1 MSSPVPTR
9 DRGRSGDS
17 WRVQSPPSPPSG
29 SGTSRRSVLRA
40 GVATGATATLLGW
53 VGPLDTR
60 ATAAV
65 PTLPRTPFTL
75 GVASG
80 DPFPTSVLLW
90 TRLAIDPLAD
100 DGLGGMPARTYP
112 VRWQVA
118 HDARFRKVVRTGVSR
133 TGPSAAHSVHVEV
146 GGLRPGT
153 EYFYRFRV
161 GSFLSPVGRT
171 RTAPALHTLVPSLSM
186 AFASCSQYERGW
198 FTAYRRLAQDE
209 PDLVLHLGDYMY
221 EFKAKPVGGSG
232 GAVRSFLGPE
242 TVTLANYRQR
252 LAQYH
257 TDPDLQAA
265 HAVAPW
271 LVVFDDHDVD
281 DNWAGDVPDDPREAA
296 AFPAR
301 RAAAFKAYYE
311 NMPLRHTSIPSGSHM
326 AVNRRL
332 RWGRL
337 ANFHMLDTRQFRDDQ
352 ACGDGFKDCPDAAAP
367 ARSLPGVKQEAWL
380 ANGFVRSRARWDV
393 IGQQVFFGRRA
404 GSGSP
409 HAAVAMDAW
418 DGYPASRAR
427 VTASWVKAKVRNP
440 IVLTGD
446 VHAHWA
452 SEVLSDFTD
461 RTSPVVGSEF
471 ITSSITSG
479 GDGYDEPTGRHP
491 WAANNPNLKFWTNL
505 RGYVNTTITPGSFT
519 ADYRCVPQVSVP
531 GSPAYTRARFVVHDR
546 VRGMHQTYDA
556 PLPPASTARSAPRSD
571 AQKIRDTIATET
583 G

>member
-1 MSSPVPTR
+1 MH
-9 DRGRSGDS
+9 
-17 WRVQSPPSPPSG
+17 PSTVEP
-29 SGTSRRSVLRA
+29 SRRSLLRA
-40 GVATGATATLLGW
+40 GVATGGAAVLVGL
-53 VGPLDTR
+53 VGPLDSR

-65 PTLPRTPFTL
+65 PRLPRTPFTL

-90 TRLAIDPLAD
+90 TRLAVEPMAD
-100 DGLGGMPARTYP
+100 DGHGGMPTRTYP

-118 HDARFRKVVRTGVSR
+118 KDARFRRVVATGTSYAR
-133 TGPSAAHSVHVEV
+133 PSGAHSVHVEV

-161 GSFLSPVGRT
+161 GTYLSPTGRT
-171 RTAPALHTLVPSLSM
+171 RTAPAVNAVVPSLAM

-221 EFKAKPVGGSG
+221 EFGAAHTT
-232 GAVRSFLGPE
+232 GAVRTFLGPE

-257 TDPDLQAA
+257 ADPDLQAA

-281 DNWAGDVPDDPREAA
+281 NGWAGLVPADPRDAA
-296 AFPAR
+296 TFPAR
-301 RAAAFKAYYE
+301 RAAAFRAYYE
-311 NMPLRHTSIPSGSHM
+311 NMPLRRSSIPSGVGVGNHM
-326 AVNRRL
+326 AMNRRL

-352 ACGDGFKDCPDAAAP
+352 ACGDGFKDCPEAADP
-367 ARSLPGVKQEAWL
+367 ARSLPGRAQEAWL
-380 ANGFVRSRARWDV
+380 ARGFASSRARWDV

-404 GSGSP
+404 NRAGP
-409 HAAVAMDAW
+409 HASVSMDSW

-427 VTASWVKAKVRNP
+427 VTASWERARVRNP

-452 SEVLSDFTD
+452 SEVLSDFAD
-461 RTSPVVGSEF
+461 PTSPVVGSEF
-471 ITSSITSG
+471 ITSSISSG

-491 WAANNPNLKFWTNL
+491 WAAYNPNLKFWTNL
-505 RGYVNTTITPGSFT
+505 RGYVNTTITPQTFT
-519 ADYRCVPQVSVP
+519 ADYRCVPQVSVKDA
-531 GSPAYTRARFVVHDR
+531 PACTRARFVVHDR
-546 VRGMHQTYDA
+546 VRGMKQTYDA
-556 PLPPASTARSAPRSD
+556 PLPPSSTARSAPRSD
-571 AQKIRDTIATET
+571 AQKIRDTIASET

>member
-1 MSSPVPTR
+1 MPPPTSPAYAVP
-9 DRGRSGDS
+9 
-17 WRVQSPPSPPSG
+17 
-29 SGTSRRSVLRA
+29 SRRSVLRA
-40 GVATGATATLLGW
+40 GLATGATATLLGW
-53 VGPLDTR
+53 VGPLDSR

-65 PTLPRTPFTL
+65 PALPRTPFTL

-100 DGLGGMPARTYP
+100 DGHGGMPTRTYP

-118 HDARFRKVVRTGVSR
+118 HDARFRKVVRSGTAQ
-133 TGPSAAHSVHVEV
+133 TGPDQAHSVHVEV
-146 GGLRPGT
+146 GGLRPGA

-161 GSFLSPVGRT
+161 GTFLSPVGRT
-171 RTAPALHTLVPSLSM
+171 RTAPAHHSLVPSLSM
-186 AFASCSQYERGW
+186 AFASCAQYERGW

-221 EFKAKPVGGSG
+221 EFAAKPVGSG
-232 GAVRSFLGPE
+232 GTVRSFRGPE

-257 TDPDLQAA
+257 ADPDLQAA

-281 DNWAGDVPDDPREAA
+281 NDWAGDVPDDPREAA

-311 NMPLRHTSIPSGSHM
+311 NMPLRHASIPTGSHM

-332 RWGRL
+332 QWGRL
-337 ANFHMLDTRQFRDDQ
+337 AMFHMLDTRQFRSDQ
-352 ACGDGFKDCPDAAAP
+352 ACGDGWKDCPEAAAP
-367 ARSLPGVKQEAWL
+367 ARSLPGAAQEAWL
-380 ANGFVRSRARWDV
+380 SRGFARSRARWDV
-393 IGQQVFFGRRA
+393 LGQQVFFSRRA
-404 GSGSP
+404 TSASP
-409 HAAVAMDAW
+409 HATVAMDAW
-418 DGYPASRAR
+418 DGYPTSRAR
-427 VTASWVKAKVRNP
+427 VISSWVKAGVRNP

-452 SEVLSDFTD
+452 SDIRSDFTD
-461 RTSPVVGSEF
+461 RTAPVVGSEF
-471 ITSSITSG
+471 ITSSVTSG

-491 WAANNPNLKFWTNL
+491 WFANNPHLKFWTNL
-505 RGYVNTTITPGSFT
+505 RGYVNTTITPASFT
-519 ADYRCVPQVSVP
+519 AEYRCLPQVSVP
-531 GSPAYTRARFVVHDR
+531 DSPVHTRARFVVHDR
-546 VRGMHQTYDA
+546 VRGMQQTYAA
-556 PLPPASTARSAPRSD
+556 PLPPASAARTAPRTD
-571 AQKIRDTIATET
+571 AQKIRDTLATEA